1 MKGKGHSVSHM
12 PSPEQRVQK
21 LLKKGLKYQRE
32 GRVQAAEECY
42 RKALNVD
49 PMSRE
54 ARHMLD
60 SLAGKSPAPHESLKL
75 LGATLA
81 DDPETLAHRGNS
93 FLAEGKIQSAID
105 CFRRVADLRPT
116 SAQAHFHLGTAEE
129 RLGNFEAAGNSYRR
143 ALALQ
148 PDSPELHCH
157 LARILLQSGNLSAA
171 AELYQRALALDPKRY
186 EIYND
191 LGVVLT
197 NLGNFGAA
205 LEAFRRSLRLN
216 PRSAKTIASLGH
228 LFEAKGDLISAADA
242 YRDAIKLDPQLF
254 PAYADLGFV
263 LFGLGEVAEAAESF
277 ERLRALQPGSAEAS
291 ANLGLIHLLQ
301 GNLAAGWPEYEARW
315 KVGISDDR
323 TFLQRRWKGEP
334 LAGERILLFAEQGF
348 GDTIQF
354 LRYVPM
360 VGARGGEVVLEVQ
373 PPLRR
378 LLSGTGGAAQVISRG
393 EPLPEFVWQCPLMSL
408 PLAFGTEMATIPAK
422 VPYVYPDAALAAA
435 WQERLQGET
444 RRIGLVWSGN
454 PTMDRNRL
462 RSVPLELLVPLL
474 HVPGTTF
481 YSLQVGRGSEEVK
494 QLSPDARLTDLAPEL
509 KDFADTAAIV
519 ANLDLV
525 ISVDTSVAHLA
536 GAMGKPVW
544 IMLNKGCDWRW
555 FLDREDS
562 PWYPSARLFRQT
574 SPGGWADVVSRIEH
588 ELGHG

>member
-1 MKGKGHSVSHM
+1 VSHM
-12 PSPEQRVQK
+12 PSPEQRLQK

-32 GRVQAAEECY
+32 GRVQAAEDCY
-42 RKALNVD
+42 RKALKVD

-54 ARHMLD
+54 AQHMLN
-60 SLAGKSPAPHESLKL
+60 SLAGKSAPPHESLRL
-75 LGATLA
+75 LGAALA
-81 DDPETLAHRGNS
+81 DDPETLTNRGNS

-105 CFRRVADLRPT
+105 CFRRVADLRPS
-116 SAQAHFHLGTAEE
+116 SAQACFHLGTAEE
-129 RLGNFEAAGNSYRR
+129 RLGNLEAAGNYYRR

-157 LARILLQSGNLSAA
+157 LARILLQTGNLQAA

-228 LFEAKGDLISAADA
+228 LFESKGDLISAADA
-242 YRDAIKLDPQLF
+242 YRDAIKLDPQLV

-263 LFGLGEVAEAAESF
+263 LFGLSEVAEAAETF
-277 ERLRALQPGSAEAS
+277 ERLRALQPGSAEAT

-301 GNLAAGWPEYEARW
+301 GDLAAGWPEYEARW

-334 LAGERILLFAEQGF
+334 LAGERILLHAEQGF
-348 GDTIQF
+348 GDTLQF

-360 VGARGGEVVLEVQ
+360 VATRGGEVVLEVQ

-378 LLSGTGGAAQVISRG
+378 LLAGTSGASQVISRG
-393 EPLPEFVWQCPLMSL
+393 EALPEFTWQCPLPSL
-408 PLAFGTEMATIPAK
+408 PLAFGTEMTTIPAN
-422 VPYVYPDAALAAA
+422 VPYVFADAALAAA
-435 WQERLQGET
+435 WRERLQGGT

-462 RSVPLELLVPLL
+462 RSVPLELLAPL
-474 HVPGTTF
+474 VNVQGTTF
-481 YSLQVGRGSEEVK
+481 YSLQAGPGSEQVK
-494 QLSPDARLTDLAPEL
+494 QLSPDSRLTDLAPEL
-509 KDFADTAAIV
+509 KDFADTAAIT

-562 PWYPSARLFRQT
+562 PWYPTARLFRQT
-574 SPGGWADVVSRIEH
+574 TLGGWQDVVNRVEH
-588 ELGHG
+588 QLRHG

>member
-1 MKGKGHSVSHM
+1 MSHM
-12 PSPEQRVQK
+12 PTPQQRLQK

-32 GRVQAAEECY
+32 GRVQAAEDCY
-42 RKALNVD
+42 RKALKVD

-54 ARHMLD
+54 AQHMLD
-60 SLAGKSPAPHESLKL
+60 SLAGKTPHESLQL

-81 DDPETLAHRGNS
+81 DDPETLTNRGNS
-93 FLAEGKIQSAID
+93 FLIEGKIQAAID

-116 SAQAHFHLGTAEE
+116 SAQAYFHLGGAEE

-143 ALALQ
+143 ALSLQ

-157 LARILLQSGNLSAA
+157 LARILLQSGNLQAA

-228 LFEAKGDLISAADA
+228 LFESKGDLISAADA
-242 YRDAIKLDPQLF
+242 YRDAIKLDPQLV

-277 ERLRALQPGSAEAS
+277 ERLRALQPGSAEAT

-301 GNLAAGWPEYEARW
+301 GDLAAGWPEYESRW

-323 TFLQRRWKGEP
+323 TFLQRRWKGQP

-348 GDTIQF
+348 GDTLQF

-360 VGARGGEVVLEVQ
+360 VAARGGEVVLEVQ
-373 PPLRR
+373 PPLRC
-378 LLSGTGGAAQVISRG
+378 LLSGTGAAQVVSRG
-393 EPLPEFVWQCPLMSL
+393 EPLPEFAWQCPLMSL
-408 PLAFGTEMATIPAK
+408 PLAFGTEMTTIPAN
-422 VPYVYPDAALAAA
+422 VPYVFPAAAQAAA

-462 RSVPLELLVPLL
+462 RSIPLELLVPLIK
-474 HVPGTTF
+474 VPGTTF
-481 YSLQVGRGSEEVK
+481 CSLQLGPGSEEVK
-494 QLSPDARLTDLAPEL
+494 QLPPDARLIDLAPEL
-509 KDFADTAAIV
+509 KDFADTAAII

-544 IMLNKGCDWRW
+544 VLLNKGCDWRW

-562 PWYPSARLFRQT
+562 PWYPTARLFRQT
-574 SPGGWADVVSRIEH
+574 TPGGWLEVVNRIEH
-588 ELGHG
+588 ELRHG